1 MALPVDAAFE
11 PIKFEVNVPN
21 GSQSPAQ
28 HVSVPSRVD
37 GKVTVGTTT
46 GFLLGAKITI
56 GATSHKVTL
65 RAYDG
70 NPDGG
75 GTGVLIYEVEL
86 TPAANGTASDFLGDQ
101 AIPFFSGLYVTEE
114 GDGAGV
120 VAQTFIYVSDGATI
134 KKL

>member
-11 PIKFEVNVPN
+11 PIKFEVTVPN
-21 GSQSPAQ
+21 GAESAPAE

-70 NPDGG
+70 DPAAS
-75 GTGVLIYEVEL
+75 GVLIYEVEF
-86 TPAANGTASDFLGDQ
+86 TPGANETASDFLGDQ

-114 GDGAGV
+114 ANGAGV

>member
-11 PIKFEVNVPN
+11 PIKFEVAVPS
-21 GSQSPAQ
+21 GAESAPAE
-28 HVSVPSRVD
+28 HVAVPSRVD

-70 NPDGG
+70 DPASG
-75 GTGVLIYEVEL
+75 GVLIYEVEF
-86 TPAANGTASDFLGDQ
+86 TPGAGETASDFLGDQ

-114 GDGAGV
+114 GGGAGV
-120 VAQTFIYVSDGATI
+120 VAETFIYVSDGATI

>member
-11 PIKFEVNVPN
+11 PINFAVNVPN
-21 GSQSPAQ
+21 GSESTPE
-28 HVSVPSRVD
+28 HVDVPSRVD

-70 NPDGG
+70 NPS
-75 GTGVLIYEVEL
+75 GTGVLIYEVEF
-86 TPAANGTASDFLGDQ
+86 TPGANETASDFLGDQ

-114 GDGAGV
+114 ANGAGV

-134 KKL
+134 KRL

>member
-1 MALPVDAAFE
+1 MTLPVDAAFE

-21 GSQSPAQ
+21 GSQSPAE
-28 HVSVPSRVD
+28 HVDVPSRVD
-37 GKVTVGTTT
+37 GKVAVGTTT

-70 NPDGG
+70 DPS
-75 GTGVLIYEVEL
+75 GTGVLVYEVEF
-86 TPAANGTASDFLGDQ
+86 TPGANETASDFLGDQ

-114 GDGAGV
+114 ASGAGV